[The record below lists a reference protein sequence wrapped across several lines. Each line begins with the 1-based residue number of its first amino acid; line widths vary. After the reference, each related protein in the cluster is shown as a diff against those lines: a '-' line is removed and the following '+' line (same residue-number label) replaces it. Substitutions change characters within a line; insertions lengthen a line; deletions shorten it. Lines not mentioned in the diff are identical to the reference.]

1 MARISPQT
9 QKNVIEYAKFVL
21 MEHGENS
28 DYHDKMEAI
37 DIAYARYK
45 LNKDPK
51 TGVVHG
57 EGIDAATTPAGVFN
71 VPSTT
76 PPVVV
81 AQVDSMVGYLSE
93 VFLSGT
99 PLFPIVSNPTNKQSA
114 ESLEA
119 LLDDHSIL
127 GGYPR
132 ELLIFLRDSIK
143 YNLGAV
149 ECDWTSVDQYD
160 VLDEIAQDEIRKLKR
175 KAVHYTKLRRLDLYN
190 TVWDKNTNPGD
201 IAKEGDYAGYISI
214 LSRPKLKRLLNKIS
228 IEGDALNVDKALES
242 YINADAPNYVMHP
255 QVSDYIASRKPTT
268 TIDWASFLGYG
279 SQKQNRGVLGNYEVF
294 KLYARV
300 APADLGIPGP
310 MPNTPQI
317 FKFTIVNGD
326 TVVQVKR
333 IISAYDHL
341 PILFGQ
347 PFEDG
352 LGYQTKSIAE
362 GSIPIQQAAGTLF
375 NIQFNASRRAVS
387 DRALY
392 DPNVIRPSDVNSP
405 VPAPKIPVKTNQLN
419 NRPISDSYYPIPF
432 DSRGTEN
439 AIQNGMQIVNF
450 GKELSGLNNPL
461 QGQFQKGN
469 KSVIEWRDTMG
480 NADARL
486 RLPALALEYQFFVPL
501 KEILK
506 FNIFQY
512 GEDAVVSSQR
522 TGQIME
528 AKVSEMRQ
536 KVLSFRVADG
546 YTPKSKLASTEAII
560 NLTQMISQSPILQ
573 QAYGMMLPNIVAHLA
588 QLMGVRGMEEYN
600 PQVQQ
605 AIESEEN
612 RNPAESATMG
622 PVGDLARIMQE
633 NDLRQQ
639 ELASREQGLQLRQQE
654 LRQ

>member
-1 MARISPQT
+1 M
-9 QKNVIEYAKFVL
+9 
-21 MEHGENS
+21 
-28 DYHDKMEAI
+28 
-37 DIAYARYK
+37 
-45 LNKDPK
+45 
-51 TGVVHG
+51 
-57 EGIDAATTPAGVFN
+57 
-71 VPSTT
+71 
-76 PPVVV
+76 
-81 AQVDSMVGYLSE
+81 
-93 VFLSGT
+93 
-99 PLFPIVSNPTNKQSA
+99 
-114 ESLEA
+114 
-119 LLDDHSIL
+119 
-127 GGYPR
+127 
-132 ELLIFLRDSIK
+132 
-143 YNLGAV
+143 
-149 ECDWTSVDQYD
+149 
-160 VLDEIAQDEIRKLKR
+160 
-175 KAVHYTKLRRLDLYN
+175 
-190 TVWDKNTNPGD
+190 
-201 IAKEGDYAGYISI
+201 
-214 LSRPKLKRLLNKIS
+214 
-228 IEGDALNVDKALES
+228 
-242 YINADAPNYVMHP
+242 
-255 QVSDYIASRKPTT
+255 
-268 TIDWASFLGYG
+268 IDWASFLGYG

-469 KSVIEWRDTMG
+469 KSVTEWRDTMG

-522 TGQIME
+522 TGQIMQ
-528 AKVSEMRQ
+528 ARVSEMRQ

-588 QLMGVRGMEEYN
+588 QLMGIRGMEEYN

-605 AIESEEN
+605 AVENEESQASPE
-612 RNPAESATMG
+612 AS
-622 PVGDLARIMQE
+622 PVGNLARIMQE